1 LNRTDLP
8 ESILDKLED
17 FEQQYGA
24 TRGKLALAMDLMVD
38 AEVSAGQLRVYCRS
52 GLDSR
57 KAHPDLESLQ
67 LSIAAVRMLIKD
79 AFRAEKGEATPG
91 SEQ

>member
-1 LNRTDLP
+1 MNRSDLP
-8 ESILDKLED
+8 EALIDKLED
-17 FEQQYGA
+17 FEQQYGQ

-52 GLDSR
+52 GLDAR

-79 AFRAEKGEATPG
+79 AFRAKEDA
-91 SEQ
+91 Q